1 MIDISF
7 EKNPITGDILKVKN
21 DVSIKQSIK
30 VLLLTHF
37 NERPFQEGK
46 GSRLNR
52 LMFKMKSEELKERI
66 SEEIRE
72 VIDLYEPRANI
83 IAVQFSDKIESNDLK
98 VTIFFTILNS
108 LDVNTVDVSLVMDVL
123 APPPAEGPEQ

>member
-1 MIDISF
+1 MKNREYSDISISF

-83 IAVQFSDKIESNDLK
+83 IAVQFSDKIESNDLM

-108 LDVNTVDVSLVMDVL
+108 LDVNTVDVSLVRIR
-123 APPPAEGPEQ
+123 

>member
-1 MIDISF
+1 MKNREYSDISISF

-30 VLLLTHF
+30 TLLLTHF

-46 GSRLNR
+46 GSRLNK
-52 LMFKMKSEELKERI
+52 LMFELKSIEFKETV
-66 SEEIRE
+66 SAEIRG

-83 IAVQFSDKIESNDLK
+83 IAVQFSDNINSNDLK

-108 LDVNTVDVSLVMDVL
+108 LDVNVVDVSLVRIR
-123 APPPAEGPEQ
+123 

>member
-1 MIDISF
+1 MKNREYSDISISF

-66 SEEIRE
+66 SAEIRE

-108 LDVNTVDVSLVMDVL
+108 LDVNTVDVSLVRIR
-123 APPPAEGPEQ
+123 

>member
-1 MIDISF
+1 MKNREYSDISISF

-46 GSRLNR
+46 GTRPNKL
-52 LMFKMKSEELKERI
+52 LF
-66 SEEIRE
+66 
-72 VIDLYEPRANI
+72 
-83 IAVQFSDKIESNDLK
+83 ES
-98 VTIFFTILNS
+98 
-108 LDVNTVDVSLVMDVL
+108 
-123 APPPAEGPEQ
+123 

>member
-1 MIDISF
+1 MVKNREYSDISISF
-7 EKNPITGDILKVKN
+7 EKNPITGDILKVKD

-46 GSRLNR
+46 GTRLNK
-52 LMFKMKSEELKERI
+52 LLFDLKSEDLKEDVSR
-66 SEEIRE
+66 EIRR
-72 VIDLYEPRANI
+72 VIDFHEPRANI

-108 LDVNTVDVSLVMDVL
+108 LDVNVVDVSL
-123 APPPAEGPEQ
+123 ARIR

>member
-1 MIDISF
+1 MKNREYSDISISF

-30 VLLLTHF
+30 TLLLTHF

-46 GSRLNR
+46 GSRLNK
-52 LMFKMKSEELKERI
+52 LMFELKSIEFKETV
-66 SEEIRE
+66 SAEIRG

-83 IAVQFSDKIESNDLK
+83 VAVEFSDNINSNDLK

-108 LDVNTVDVSLVMDVL
+108 LDVNVVDVSLVRIR
-123 APPPAEGPEQ
+123 